1 MGFGKHARTR
11 GQIVVGAVEKAGL
24 RAVVATGWGG
34 LEVGSLPDRVQVVE
48 AVPHAWLFPRTVG
61 VVHHGGAGTTAAGL
75 LAARPTLVCPVL
87 GDQGFWAQRVKD
99 LGVGPAPLPV
109 RRLSV
114 AELADRL
121 RMLGRE
127 ASYRRR
133 ACSVSEE
140 LRLEDG
146 VADAVR
152 ILEQMSSTN
161 A

>member
-1 MGFGKHARTR
+1 M
-11 GQIVVGAVEKAGL
+11 
-24 RAVVATGWGG
+24 
-34 LEVGSLPDRVQVVE
+34 
-48 AVPHAWLFPRTVG
+48 
-61 VVHHGGAGTTAAGL
+61 
-75 LAARPTLVCPVL
+75 L

-114 AELADRL
+114 DELADRL
-121 RMLGRE
+121 SMLGRK

-133 ACSVSEE
+133 AQAVSEE

-146 VADAVR
+146 VAKAVG

>member
-1 MGFGKHARTR
+1 MIIR
-11 GQIVVGAVEKAGL
+11 GRIVVGAVEKAGV

-34 LEVGSLPDRVQVVE
+34 LELGSSQAGVHVVE
-48 AVPHAWLFPRTVG
+48 AVPHSWLFPQTVG

-121 RMLGRE
+121 SMLGRE

-133 ACSVSEE
+133 AQEVSEE

-146 VADAVR
+146 VAKAVG

-161 A
+161 AR

>member
-1 MGFGKHARTR
+1 
-11 GQIVVGAVEKAGL
+11 
-24 RAVVATGWGG
+24 
-34 LEVGSLPDRVQVVE
+34 LPDGVHVVE

-87 GDQGFWAQRVKD
+87 GDQGFWAQRVRD

-109 RRLSV
+109 GRLSV
-114 AELADRL
+114 DELADRL

-127 ASYRRR
+127 ANYRRR
-133 ACSVSEE
+133 AWAVSEE
-140 LRLEDG
+140 LWTEDG
-146 VADAVR
+146 VANAVG

-161 A
+161 T

>member
-1 MGFGKHARTR
+1 M
-11 GQIVVGAVEKAGL
+11 
-24 RAVVATGWGG
+24 
-34 LEVGSLPDRVQVVE
+34 
-48 AVPHAWLFPRTVG
+48 
-61 VVHHGGAGTTAAGL
+61 
-75 LAARPTLVCPVL
+75 L

-121 RMLGRE
+121 SMLGRE

-133 ACSVSEE
+133 AQEVSEE

-146 VADAVR
+146 VAKAVG
-152 ILEQMSSTN
+152 ILEQMSSTRS
-161 A
+161 